1 MKYMLLIYTPDYK
14 TEADAQRDSSGDIA
28 GHIAMALEAVARGA
42 YVTCDALAVSGAA
55 TTVRVK
61 DGRTI
66 TSDGPFAETKEVL
79 GGFYILDC
87 RDLDE
92 AVAYAA
98 KIPGATNG
106 SIEVRPIVEI
116 PGWDEAIGLLER
128 SAR

>member
-14 TEADAQRDSSGDIA
+14 TEADAGRDSSDAIA
-28 GHIAMALEAVARGA
+28 GHIAMAREAVERGA

-87 RDLDE
+87 KDIDE

-98 KIPGATNG
+98 KVPSAATG

>member
-1 MKYMLLIYTPDYK
+1 MKYMLLIYTRDYR

-28 GHIAMALEAVARGA
+28 GHIAMAREAVERGA

-55 TTVRVK
+55 TTVRVR
-61 DGRTI
+61 DGRTV

-87 RDLDE
+87 KDLEE

-98 KIPGATNG
+98 KIPGATAG
-106 SIEVRPIVEI
+106 SVEVRPIVEI

-128 SAR
+128 TTR